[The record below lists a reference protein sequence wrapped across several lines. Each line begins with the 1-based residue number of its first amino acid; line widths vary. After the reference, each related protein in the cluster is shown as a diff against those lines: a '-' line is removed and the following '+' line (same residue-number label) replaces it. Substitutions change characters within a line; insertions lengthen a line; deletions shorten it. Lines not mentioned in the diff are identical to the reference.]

1 MEEGKSD
8 PSSIIQDIVFD
19 KGGGEKRRAPR
30 AEYEPAPPRTS
41 KTGGF
46 GRLWWI
52 SSGVLLIM

>member
-1 MEEGKSD
+1 MDIEEGKSD

-41 KTGGF
+41 KIGGF
-46 GRLWWI
+46 G
-52 SSGVLLIM
+52 GT